1 MSVPAQL
8 LELGVKV
15 LDVDLVQI
23 MMQALVDNYNFFMQ
37 QTLAKLSFLAS
48 NTYKLPFCLKE
59 SRRQTRKGIQELLE
73 SFYFHHSTP
82 LNKRPTLIPLH
93 GINTMPLVKTTSWC

>member
-15 LDVDLVQI
+15 LDVDLVHI

-37 QTLAKLSFLAS
+37 Q
-48 NTYKLPFCLKE
+48 Y
-59 SRRQTRKGIQELLE
+59 
-73 SFYFHHSTP
+73 
-82 LNKRPTLIPLH
+82 
-93 GINTMPLVKTTSWC
+93 TS

>member
-37 QTLAKLSFLAS
+37 Q
-48 NTYKLPFCLKE
+48 Y
-59 SRRQTRKGIQELLE
+59 
-73 SFYFHHSTP
+73 
-82 LNKRPTLIPLH
+82 
-93 GINTMPLVKTTSWC
+93 TS

>member
-37 QTLAKLSFLAS
+37 Q
-48 NTYKLPFCLKE
+48 Y
-59 SRRQTRKGIQELLE
+59 
-73 SFYFHHSTP
+73 
-82 LNKRPTLIPLH
+82 
-93 GINTMPLVKTTSWC
+93 TT